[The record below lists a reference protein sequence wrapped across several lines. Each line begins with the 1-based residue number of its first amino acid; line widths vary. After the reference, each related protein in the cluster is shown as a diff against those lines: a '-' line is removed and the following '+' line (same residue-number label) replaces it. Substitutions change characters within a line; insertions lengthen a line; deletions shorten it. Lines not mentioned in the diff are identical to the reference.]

1 MRNGMSNVLATP
13 HTQAPSATSA
23 LTDFYRE
30 EFIKHQR
37 YLQQNREYYSAKV
50 IIEAEAALAHILTR
64 LEQLCCKDDA
74 DAVVSRLLRQIDLV
88 TRLSAQSDSRQA
100 H

>member
-1 MRNGMSNVLATP
+1 MSNVLATP
-13 HTQAPSATSA
+13 HTQAPSETSA

-37 YLQQNREYYSAKV
+37 CLQQNREYYSAKV
-50 IIEAEAALAHILTR
+50 IIEAESALVTILTR

-74 DAVVSRLLRQIDLV
+74 GEVVSRLLHQIDLV
-88 TRLSAQSDSRQA
+88 TRLSARSDSRQA

>member
-1 MRNGMSNVLATP
+1 MSNVLATP

-37 YLQQNREYYSAKV
+37 CLQQNREYYSAKV
-50 IIEAEAALAHILTR
+50 IIEAEAALTHILTR
-64 LEQLCCKDDA
+64 LELCCKDDA
-74 DAVVSRLLRQIDLV
+74 DEVVSRLLHQIDLV